1 MNLNEMKKQDFNGGW
16 IVASQEAYDLLIEA
30 GYKPPVYNN
39 ICFKTAGY
47 HVRDNKFFIADIRD
61 YHLCKE
67 SIEPKQF
74 YINNGALSW
83 DEPKGEEMETISIA
97 DDKELVCKFEGIE
110 AQEIF
115 KNELFMGDSILE
127 IDKKYIITVE
137 EIKPKCNKC
146 GDILQG
152 RDDDSSTT
160 CRWCIQG
167 WTEDEPIQLNATNDL
182 NDLPIGEEDG
192 QMEMDNV
199 DSSMP
204 DSLNTNKLDS
214 TLSITD
220 KDGKVYKFEKDRL
233 YNHRLF
239 YVDINNKTVF
249 GIANCSSVY
258 WKEDGKCYNAYDSE
272 RLEVYDL
279 TPIKP
284 KELTLNEILQDVQ
297 DKQMSV
303 HASEL
308 LIKAQFKISEES

>member
-1 MNLNEMKKQDFNGGW
+1 MNNDQKIKQ
-16 IVASQEAYDLLIEA
+16 
-30 GYKPPVYNN
+30 
-39 ICFKTAGY
+39 IC
-47 HVRDNKFFIADIRD
+47 DNPDVN
-61 YHLCKE
+61 
-67 SIEPKQF
+67 S
-74 YINNGALSW
+74 LSW
-83 DEPKGEEMETISIA
+83 DEPKE
-97 DDKELVCKFEGIE
+97 
-110 AQEIF
+110 
-115 KNELFMGDSILE
+115 
-127 IDKKYIITVE
+127 
-137 EIKPKCNKC
+137 KPKCIIC

-167 WTEDEPIQLNATNDL
+167 WTENEPKQIKQICDNPDVNALQISSIEDL
-182 NDLPIGEEDG
+182 NELPLSSETQGEEDG
-192 QMEMDNV
+192 SINTKSRVRGGAINID
-199 DSSMP
+199 
-204 DSLNTNKLDS
+204 NTNNNIHDSKLEE
-214 TLSITD
+214 TISITD